1 MASVNSSKIASI
13 VSEAKKSG
21 KTDAQINAAMAK
33 AGISMNT
40 SGGYTATKQSS
51 WRTTSGSYAGAAWVW
66 LPAWYKTKAGYAALT
81 PEQKQLADSQWWK
94 TNAKWE
100 TVLDKEDKITTPTM
114 EWVDMSALDNVEWGG
129 AVKNIL
135 NKYFWS
141 QAGVI
146 KDLATQMWDKN
157 WLLEQ
162 RVMSWLAKAEQ
173 TRAIDTLNNKSKEDS
188 FGLLESWLWEKYQ
201 DIMDRIS
208 KQENLVDSKFS
219 EMKTNLETI
228 KTGYQADQ
236 EAGDQ
241 AASIAASRQM
251 RWIGWTSGQ
260 IIGSGLWQSRARTS
274 MLNMAKLDTQLA
286 GEANKLNQNY
296 LELKNQIMSD
306 ANLSDGNRMEILNK
320 LNDKFGAVTE
330 LQAGTEKQ
338 FVNEINAPITQTQ
351 DAMLNAKIGQWVN
364 DANNKWMNT
373 SPDMRQ
379 SQVQQILWT
388 ALSSWV
394 KLPSSVVANASGMW
408 TTTEMMNYLYNY
420 IINNVPKARQNANWM
435 LWMLK
440 TLQSWSTNSV
450 AN

>member
-1 MASVNSSKIASI
+1 MASVSSSKVSSI

-21 KTDAQINAAMAK
+21 KTDAQIKDALKK
-33 AGISMNT
+33 AGIS
-40 SGGYTATKQSS
+40 QD
-51 WRTTSGSYAGAAWVW
+51 TSGSYVGPKTPATKSTTTSKTFMGGDPGIIDNPAAYWS
-66 LPAWYKTKAGYAALT
+66 KI
-81 PEQKQLADSQWWK
+81 
-94 TNAKWE
+94 NAKGE
-100 TVLDKEDKITTPTM
+100 TVRDTTAGQKITTPTM
-114 EWVDMSALDNVEWGG
+114 EWVDMSALDNVEWGD

-141 QAGVI
+141 NASI
-146 KDLATQMWDKN
+146 LKDLETQMNDKN
-157 WLLEQ
+157 GLLTQ
-162 RVMSWLAKAEQ
+162 RVMSWFSKAEQ
-173 TRAIDTLNNKSKEDS
+173 TRAIGTLRNKKIEDS

-208 KQENLVDSKFS
+208 KQESLVDSKFW

-228 KTGYQADQ
+228 KTGFQADQ

-251 RWIGWTSGQ
+251 RWIGWASGQ

-320 LNDKFGAVTE
+320 LNDKFGAVAE

-338 FVNEINAPITQTQ
+338 FINEINTPITQTQ

-394 KLPSSVVANASGMW
+394 NLPSSVVANASGMW

-420 IINNVPKARQNANWM
+420 IINNVPKARQNANWIQ
-435 LWMLK
+435 WMLAA
-440 TLQSWSTNSV
+440 LQSWSTNSV